1 MAQAQHGK
9 LLSGSHSR
17 WESTGL
23 KHYNT
28 GDILYN
34 LTEVE
39 LSPESS
45 LAGRLRILGPEE
57 LPEDS
62 PWLPTSGTATSTPS
76 TPPMSQEED
85 QVAEDFS
92 FLAGLS
98 AKDAIRVIADITTLH
113 GAQSAELWE
122 SDTSEGG
129 KNRPTV
135 IAAIQAKIQEIQE
148 TEATGQN
155 QG

>member
-1 MAQAQHGK
+1 MDGK

-23 KHYNT
+23 KHYSA
-28 GDILYN
+28 GDILYD
-34 LTEVE
+34 LTGSEM
-39 LSPESS
+39 SPGSS
-45 LAGRLRILGPEE
+45 LAGRLHI
-57 LPEDS
+57 LPEHETTKVDLTGI
-62 PWLPTSGTATSTPS
+62 PGIPDAPLPAA
-76 TPPMSQEED
+76 EED

-98 AKDAIRVIADITTLH
+98 AREAIRVIADITTLH

-135 IAAIQAKIQEIQE
+135 IAAIQAKIDSF
-148 TEATGQN
+148 TAKATISN
-155 QG
+155 LPTIE